1 MALPNQVI
9 APPAVTARPGDVERY
24 RRLMTKLVLVADTP
38 WVANEVKAALSMEGW
53 QYIEVSDP
61 RQTVATVE
69 EARPAV
75 VLIDLQVGSMG
86 GMAVVRDLRQRLSFR
101 TRTVMLLDRS
111 ADRFLARRAGADA
124 SVVKPFQAAEL
135 RRAVSGD
142 EGEEE

>member
-1 MALPNQVI
+1 
-9 APPAVTARPGDVERY
+9 
-24 RRLMTKLVLVADTP
+24 MTKLVLVADTP